1 VFQLSEHLRFLEK
14 HLDGFGA
21 DTGSECQLDRDF
33 PSELFVE
40 REVDFA
46 EPTSTEKFSDQESA

>member
-1 VFQLSEHLRFLEK
+1 VFQLSEHLRFFEK

-21 DTGSECQLDRDF
+21 DPRSERQLDRDF

-40 REVDFA
+40 SEVDFA
-46 EPTSTEKFSDQESA
+46 EPTSSEEFSDQESA